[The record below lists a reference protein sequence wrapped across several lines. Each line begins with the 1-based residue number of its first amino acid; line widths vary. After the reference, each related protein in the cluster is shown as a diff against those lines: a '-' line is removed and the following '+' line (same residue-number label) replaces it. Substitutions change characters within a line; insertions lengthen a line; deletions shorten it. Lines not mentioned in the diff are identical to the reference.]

1 MNETK
6 QILAGIRILDM
17 SIMTAGP
24 CGTQL
29 LGDLGADVI
38 KIEQPGS
45 GDYSRGL
52 GFTKIAGINTQF
64 LSQNRSK
71 RSLTLNLNTP
81 EGREVFFRLAPTAD
95 VAVENFRPGTVAKLG
110 VDYDSLKRVK
120 PDIIYISISAFG
132 QTGPYSLLPA
142 NDPVVQAIGGL
153 MSMTGEEGGGPVR
166 VGNPAPDFGTGALV
180 ATGIMAALLHRQ
192 RTGEGQKLE
201 LSLLDTTLF
210 SLVPMEGE
218 FFMTGKLPPRMGSA
232 RKDFAPTGSF
242 ETAEGKWIYLSV
254 LSEEPWA
261 GLCTALERPE
271 WHTDPRYR
279 DNAGRVAH
287 RAALAGEIRACLRQ
301 KPLAYWIERLD
312 GHEVP
317 WGPVHTVT
325 EALHDPQTRHN
336 GMLIDMQHPVAGKI
350 TLMGHPVKF
359 ERTPAQYRLPPPGLG
374 EHAEGVLR
382 DAGYTDEQIRT
393 LRERKVI

>member
-1 MNETK
+1 MSETR

-38 KIEQPGS
+38 KVEQPGS

-64 LSQNRSK
+64 LSQNRNK
-71 RSLTLNLNTP
+71 RSLTLNLNSP
-81 EGREVFFRLAPTAD
+81 EGREVFFRLVPTAD
-95 VAVENFRPGTVAKLG
+95 VVVENFRPGTVTKLG

-120 PDIIYISISAFG
+120 PDIIYVSISAFG

-153 MSMTGEEGGGPVR
+153 MSVTGEEGGGPVR

-180 ATGIMAALLHRQ
+180 ASGIMAALLRRQ

-218 FFMTGKLPPRMGSA
+218 FFATGALPPRMGSA

-242 ETAEGKWIYLSV
+242 ETADGKSIYLSV
-254 LSEEPWA
+254 FTEEAWGNLCAVLGHPEWREEP
-261 GLCTALERPE
+261 LFQ
-271 WHTDPRYR
+271 
-279 DNAGRVAH
+279 DNAGRVRNRRGLH
-287 RAALAGEIRACLRQ
+287 DRIRRCLLEKSLAEWG
-301 KPLAYWIERLD
+301 KRLD
-312 GHEVP
+312 RHDVP
-317 WGPVHTVT
+317 WAPVHTVT

-336 GMLIDMQHPVAGKI
+336 GMLVEMSHPVAGPI
-350 TLMGHPVKF
+350 TLMGHPAKF
-359 ERTPAQYRLPPPGLG
+359 ETTPAQYRLPPPGLG
-374 EHAEGVLR
+374 EHAEEILR
-382 DAGYTDEQIRT
+382 KASYTDEQIRG
-393 LRERKVI
+393 LRERKVT

>member
-1 MNETK
+1 VSETT

-64 LSQNRSK
+64 LSQNRGK
-71 RSLTLNLNTP
+71 RSLTLNLNCP
-81 EGREVFFRLAPTAD
+81 EGREVFFRLLPAAD
-95 VAVENFRPGTVAKLG
+95 IVVENFRPGTVTKLG
-110 VDYDSLKRVK
+110 VDYESLARVK
-120 PDIIYISISAFG
+120 PDIVYVSISAFG
-132 QTGPYSLLPA
+132 QTGPYSLQPA

-153 MSMTGEEGGGPVR
+153 MSVTGEEGGGPVR
-166 VGNPAPDFGTGALV
+166 VGNPAPDFGTAALV
-180 ATGIMAALLHRQ
+180 ASGIMAALLRRQ
-192 RTGEGQKLE
+192 RTGQGQKLE

-218 FFMTGKLPPRMGSA
+218 FFATGKLPPRMGTV

-242 ETAEGKWIYLSV
+242 ETADGKSLYLSV
-254 LSEEPWA
+254 LSDEAWA
-261 GLCTALERPE
+261 GLCASLERPE
-271 WHTDPRYR
+271 WRRDARFR
-279 DNAGRVAH
+279 DNASRVAH
-287 RAALAGEIRACLRQ
+287 RTPLAREIQACLLAQ
-301 KPLAYWIERLD
+301 PLAHWAERLD
-312 GHEVP
+312 RHEVP
-317 WGPVHTVT
+317 WAPVHTVT
-325 EALHDPQTRHN
+325 EALRDPQTQHN
-336 GMLIDMQHPVAGKI
+336 RMLIDVEHPVAGKI
-350 TLMGHPVKF
+350 TLMGHPVRF
-359 ERTPAQYRLPPPGLG
+359 AQTPAQYRLPPPGLG
-374 EHAEGVLR
+374 QHSERVLR
-382 DAGYTDEQIRT
+382 EIGYTDEQIGT